1 MTLVN
6 GYATLADL
14 QHYLTAVGLSFS
26 TDGNNDAVM
35 EEIIEAASRFFD
47 GETRR
52 TFYARAA
59 ETRYFNVPEADSGDP
74 RALKLDDD
82 LLSID
87 ASGLVNGDTTVL
99 TSAEYKLLPLNL
111 TQKRA
116 IRLKDSSSFYW
127 SADSS
132 GDVVGIISV
141 KGSWGYAA
149 AAPTNVKQ
157 AVVEISAGAYKRR
170 FGENMSAVT
179 TITAAG
185 MTITPQDVTIFAQ
198 RTIAQYQR
206 KL

>member
-1 MTLVN
+1 MTLTN
-6 GYATLADL
+6 GYASLVDL
-14 QHYLTAVGLSFS
+14 QHYLTAVGLTFT
-26 TDGNNDAVM
+26 TDGNNDVVM

-59 ETRYFNVPEADSGDP
+59 ETRYFDVPDEDSLDQ
-74 RALKLDDD
+74 RELKLDDD

-87 ASGLVNGDTTVL
+87 SGGLVNGDTTVI
-99 TSAEYKLLPLNL
+99 TSTYYKLLPLNM
-111 TQKRA
+111 TQKRT
-116 IRLKDSSSFYW
+116 IRLKDSSSYYW

-132 GDVVGIISV
+132 GDEVGVISV

-149 AAPTNVKQ
+149 TAPTNVNQ

-185 MTITPQDVTIFAQ
+185 VTIAPQDVTIFAQ